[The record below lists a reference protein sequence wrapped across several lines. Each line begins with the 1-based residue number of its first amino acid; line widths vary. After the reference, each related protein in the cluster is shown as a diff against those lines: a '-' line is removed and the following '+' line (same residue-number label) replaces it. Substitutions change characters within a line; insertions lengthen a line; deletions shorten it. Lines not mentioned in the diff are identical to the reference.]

1 MCFARYARRYVIQMF
16 AYGPVRLILLAS
28 LVADRTGPWR
38 DLIPPEYQLV
48 FPLALFLIN
57 LLVLVFFLYLAGLV
71 VVGAKRA
78 RVADA
83 FLISLVGTMLS
94 TAFFMFIPYR
104 LVALLLAVLTWL
116 LLIRRLYETGWFGAV
131 AVGILAVVVFLVV
144 VTLLALVFGILYII
158 TERFFSFLALTL

>member
-1 MCFARYARRYVIQMF
+1 MLANGLAQ
-16 AYGPVRLILLAS
+16 LILLAS

-38 DLIPPEYQLV
+38 DLIPPEYQLI

-57 LLVLVFFLYLAGLV
+57 LFVLAFFLYLAGLV

-78 RVADA
+78 RVTDA
-83 FLISLVGTMLS
+83 FVISLLGTVLS
-94 TAFFMFIPYR
+94 TAFFLFIPYR
-104 LVALLLAVLTWL
+104 LVALLLAVFTWL
-116 LLIRRLYETGWFGAV
+116 LLIKRLYETGWFGAV

-158 TERFFSFLALTL
+158 TERFFSFLVLNL